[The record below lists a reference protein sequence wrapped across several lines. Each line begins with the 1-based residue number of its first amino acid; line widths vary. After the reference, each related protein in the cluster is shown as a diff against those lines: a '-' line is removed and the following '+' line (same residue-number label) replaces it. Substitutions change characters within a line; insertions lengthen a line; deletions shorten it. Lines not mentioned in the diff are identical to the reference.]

1 MTLGGGAGGLG
12 RGAAA
17 RGATEE
23 ERRSVPFVACGDL
36 GGYDVDGDLEEGSS
50 DPALGAGT
58 GERESAARCETCDS

>member
-1 MTLGGGAGGLG
+1 MALAGGSGGRG

-36 GGYDVDGDLEEGSS
+36 SGYDVDGDVEEGSS
-50 DPALGAGT
+50 GQGWARALGC
-58 GERESAARCETCDS
+58 GERESAARCET

>member
-17 RGATEE
+17 RGATED

-36 GGYDVDGDLEEGSS
+36 GGYDVDGGLEEGSS
-50 DPALGAGT
+50 DPALGAGAP
-58 GERESAARCETCDS
+58 GSVKVRRAVRRES

>member
-1 MTLGGGAGGLG
+1 MALGGGAGGLG

-50 DPALGAGT
+50 DPALPLGAGT
-58 GERESAARCETCDS
+58 GERET